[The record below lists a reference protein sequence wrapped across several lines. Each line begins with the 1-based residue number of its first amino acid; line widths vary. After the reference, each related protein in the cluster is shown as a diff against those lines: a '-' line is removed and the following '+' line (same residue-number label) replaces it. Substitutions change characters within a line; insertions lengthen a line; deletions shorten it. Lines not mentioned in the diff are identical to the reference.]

1 MAKNEPRH
9 VIAQEGPTRATLA
22 KMSEVMHG
30 HLVDTAL
37 RAGHGHAMSNVS
49 GHTAPDND
57 HALQKNQFIPQ
68 RVLAGPSEGSQ
79 GSFQQGGAAADY
91 ETTSTGNTG
100 DSDSGNPTGY

>member
-9 VIAQEGPTRATLA
+9 IIALDGPTRATLA

-68 RVLAGPSEGSQ
+68 RVFAGPSEGSQ
-79 GSFQQGGAAADY
+79 GGFAPAAGADY
-91 ETTSTGNTG
+91 TTSSVG
-100 DSDSGNPTGY
+100 DTPDCDSGGPSGL